1 MTNEKRSKKLLIT
14 ATTLTVVTLAI
25 IVSVYAVA
33 ILGTFQGGTVSVG
46 GVSSGTISYS
56 ADNVAGGTWTVTLQV
71 SSASDPWYAKIQV
84 GGYTGP
90 VTITWQLQVLTAP
103 STWTNVSGATVTTT
117 TSLTGASQTIYA
129 SSDGSIGANQNWG
142 SDCSTN
148 GTYSLTVTVDSA

>member
-56 ADNVAGGTWTVTLQV
+56 SDNTVGGTWAPSLQV
-71 SSASDPWYAKIQV
+71 SSSTDPWYAKIQV
-84 GGYTGP
+84 SGYTGP
-90 VTITWQLQVLTAP
+90 VTITWQLQVQSAP
-103 STWTNVSGATVTTT
+103 STWTNVPGAAVTTT
-117 TSLTGASQTIYA
+117 TSLTGTSQTIYA
-129 SSDGSIGANQNWG
+129 STDGSIGSNQNWG

-148 GTYSLTVTVDSA
+148 GTYSITVTVDSA